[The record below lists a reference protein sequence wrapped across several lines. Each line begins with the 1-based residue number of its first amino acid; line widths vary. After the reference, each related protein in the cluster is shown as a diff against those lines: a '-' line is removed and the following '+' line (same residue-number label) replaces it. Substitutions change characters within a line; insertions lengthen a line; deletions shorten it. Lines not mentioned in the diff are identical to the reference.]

1 MSLNRIPN
9 SVSYKEVLEN
19 GFSLSPVM
27 YKKIQIANQNV
38 KTIKELLVEGD
49 EYQKGNEPGSQWYV
63 KKSDKYLLRT
73 KALQNFS
80 YLIYPKGECI
90 IPINPKKYINLKLK
104 RGDIL
109 LSKDSNIGEV
119 AIVCDNECENMN
131 YSSGIVRLNIKKE
144 YDKYYIFAFLKHA
157 SFKEQ
162 LNALCPKG
170 ATIRHAGERWM
181 QCKIP
186 FPNQAN
192 SETVKKMVSLRV
204 KMIMDI
210 ERLISEKAQKIF
222 NIINDT
228 LANNQTGE
236 KYIYEYPTVSK
247 MQKEG
252 RLDAAI
258 YCKEY
263 EEKIHL
269 VESFKNG
276 YWTPDEFGFS
286 VIPGPSLEI
295 KILKTRIDS
304 ETYKEG
310 FYQLLIPKNLSE
322 YGTVNKIQY
331 LGTKK
336 KLPLLK
342 KGDILFGEAG
352 FQKGRSTV
360 IVEEIEN
367 CTTNAHG
374 LYARREDGDLRKSI
388 FFRCVF
394 DWYRKMNLIDL
405 MAVGGSGGHFSP
417 EYFEYIKIPKFD
429 DNVIDEIVSL
439 YYTSDAIDYEID
451 YKDYSKWGIMQLD
464 KILKKIKKELT
475 LILDK
480 IINNEN
486 VEEELNYISGDNVNN
501 NL

>member
-1 MSLNRIPN
+1 MSLNRIPDTVTYN
-9 SVSYKEVLEN
+9 EVLDN
-19 GFSLSPVM
+19 GCSLSPIM
-27 YKKIQIANQNV
+27 YKKIQIKNQNV
-38 KTIKELLVEGD
+38 KTVKELLVEGN

-73 KALQNFS
+73 KALQDFS
-80 YLIYPKGECI
+80 YLIYPKGDCI

-104 RGDIL
+104 KGDIL

-119 AIVCDNECENMN
+119 AIVCAGECEDKDF
-131 YSSGIVRLNIKKE
+131 SSGIVKLNIKEE
-144 YDKYYIFAFLKHA
+144 YDNYYIYAFLKHS

-170 ATIRHAGERWM
+170 ATIKHAGERWM

-186 FPNQAN
+186 FPNQSN
-192 SETVKKMVSLRV
+192 KEDIINWISECVQ
-204 KMIMDI
+204 MIMDM
-210 ERLISEKAQKIF
+210 ERIIADKAQKIF
-222 NIINDT
+222 DIINTT
-228 LANNQTGE
+228 LISNQTDE
-236 KYIYEYPTVSK
+236 EYIYEYPTLSE
-247 MQKEG
+247 MLKER

-263 EEKIHL
+263 SEKIRL
-269 VESFKNG
+269 VEAFKGG
-276 YWTPDEFGFS
+276 YWTPGEYGFS

-295 KILKTRIDS
+295 KILKTRVDS
-304 ETYKEG
+304 DTYKKG
-310 FYQLLIPKNLSE
+310 FYQLLLPTNLSE
-322 YGTVNKIQY
+322 YGTVCKVQY

-336 KLPLLK
+336 QLPLLK

-360 IVEEIEN
+360 IVEEIKN

-388 FFRCVF
+388 YFRSVF
-394 DWYRKMNLIDL
+394 DWYRRTNLIDL

-429 DNVIDEIVSL
+429 ERVIDEIVSL
-439 YYTSDAIDYEID
+439 YYTPDIVEDGINS
-451 YKDYSKWGIMQLD
+451 KDYSQWGIMQLD
-464 KILKKIKKELT
+464 KTVKKLKNELT
-475 LILDK
+475 IILDK
-480 IINNEN
+480 IMNDEQ
-486 VEEELNYISGDNVNN
+486 VEVR
-501 NL
+501 